1 MRTKFK
7 AKEQARREERVEFA
21 NVQAAR
27 AEVSYFE
34 ANSNFQFKVQVL
46 TAEDAGLLEGD
57 EEQEFTG
64 QIKQQQ
70 IRWDPHLAN
79 SYSITSSGKLLI
91 QRQRPK
97 VLT

>member
-1 MRTKFK
+1 MDTTKVRTKFK

-27 AEVSYFE
+27 AEVRSSLKPILTKVKIILT
-34 ANSNFQFKVQVL
+34 NLQFQVL

-64 QIKQQQ
+64 QIKQTQ
-70 IRWDPHLAN
+70 IR
-79 SYSITSSGKLLI
+79 
-91 QRQRPK
+91 
-97 VLT
+97 

>member
-1 MRTKFK
+1 MDTTKVRTKFK

-27 AEVSYFE
+27 AEVRSSLKPIITE
-34 ANSNFQFKVQVL
+34 VKIISTNLQFQVL

-64 QIKQQQ
+64 QIKQTQ
-70 IRWDPHLAN
+70 IR
-79 SYSITSSGKLLI
+79 
-91 QRQRPK
+91 
-97 VLT
+97 